1 MAGIMVVADADH
13 FDRVDESAARAI
25 LEEVSLDEKRY
36 RTLMEK
42 LA

>member
-13 FDRVDESAARAI
+13 FDRVDETTARAI
-25 LEEVSLDEKRY
+25 LEEVSLEEKRFQ
-36 RTLMEK
+36 TLLEK